1 MVKSSENVASDLSHN
16 ASGDPAIELRD
27 VTIAYDQHPI
37 VHHVTG
43 SFGWGALTAVVG
55 PNGAGKSTLLKAIAG
70 LVPLRSGQLVL
81 PASAR
86 RQLSFLPQAAEVDR
100 QFPLSVIDVV
110 NFGHWR
116 EVGAFGRIGP
126 ERRRRSLQAVA
137 QVGLGGNEGAP
148 IAHLSLG
155 QLQRTLF
162 ARLIVQ
168 DSPIIL
174 LDEPFNGIDAD
185 TTNHLTSILKGWSQ
199 EGRAVIAALHDI
211 EQVRRLFPTC
221 LVMAREMVAWGPTR
235 EVLNRGSLDR
245 AQALAKA
252 WNDPAEICRYVA

>member
-1 MVKSSENVASDLSHN
+1 LA
-16 ASGDPAIELRD
+16 
-27 VTIAYDQHPI
+27 
-37 VHHVTG
+37 
-43 SFGWGALTAVVG
+43 
-55 PNGAGKSTLLKAIAG
+55 
-70 LVPLRSGQLVL
+70 
-81 PASAR
+81 
-86 RQLSFLPQAAEVDR
+86 FLPQAAEVDR
-100 QFPLSVIDVV
+100 LFPLSVIDVV

-116 EVGAFGRIGP
+116 QVGAFGRIGP

-174 LDEPFNGIDAD
+174 LDEPFNGVDAD
-185 TTNHLTSILKGWSQ
+185 TTGHLMSILERWGK
-199 EGRAVIAALHDI
+199 EGRTVVAALHDI
-211 EQVRRLFPTC
+211 EQVRRLFATC
-221 LVMAREMVAWGPTR
+221 LVMARELVAWGPTR
-235 EVLNRGSLDR
+235 DVLNRTNLDR
-245 AQALAKA
+245 AQALARA